1 MLDGPTSLAA
11 AYQPHVSQDNVVVL
25 SAGESYPAG
34 LLLEVKTI
42 VSSNTDDATTSRS
55 DKEGLQFYYQRNP
68 DLLLSQVYKEVYKHR
83 VFTVQR
89 ALTQA
94 NVGASATEETA
105 DPLTSSN
112 IVVPSYCGNGVT
124 LSLCTQPSPS
134 PIVAVGTSAAEKG
147 LVCVKL
153 GKVFSCQ
160 YTLTIR
166 CPARGEV
173 HHTNSGGTAHYTNT
187 IPALGT
193 TSGGINIAQL
203 TRVTSLSATL
213 CETSD
218 WMVAG
223 STCRVLTTHCV
234 NQRSVV
240 STPAIT
246 IAAVVAAVA
255 PSAPVTSPNTQEVGA
270 VVKRLVQRIES
281 RSFDKTS
288 TDTEGHVEVAVSA
301 PSSPT
306 KPNTVNDKVDVKWI
320 EVSYDISWD
329 MLPVSLGAASLPP
342 LKVINLLLMCSYHF
356 YATFTLQSCLNVGGV
371 HTQR

>member
-1 MLDGPTSLAA
+1 MQT
-11 AYQPHVSQDNVVVL
+11 
-25 SAGESYPAG
+25 
-34 LLLEVKTI
+34 T
-42 VSSNTDDATTSRS
+42 VSSNTDDTTTSRS

-68 DLLLSQVYKEVYKHR
+68 DLLLSLVYKEVYKHR

-89 ALTQA
+89 ALTQSKSDT
-94 NVGASATEETA
+94 SAA
-105 DPLTSSN
+105 DAVAVSVMSSS
-112 IVVPSYCGNGVT
+112 IVVPPYSGNGVVF
-124 LSLCTQPSPS
+124 SLCTQPSLHM
-134 PIVAVGTSAAEKG
+134 AATACAIQAG
-147 LVCVKL
+147 LVNVKL

-166 CPARGEV
+166 CPAKSEV

-193 TSGGINIAQL
+193 TSGGVNIAQL
-203 TRVTSLSATL
+203 TRVTNLSAAL

-223 STCRVLTTHCV
+223 STCRVLTTYCV
-234 NQRSVV
+234 YQSSVI
-240 STPAIT
+240 SNPAT
-246 IAAVVAAVA
+246 ALSPVATAILA

-288 TDTEGHVEVAVSA
+288 TDTEGHVEGAVGTA
-301 PSSPT
+301 SSPT
-306 KPNTVNDKVDVKWI
+306 KPNNVNDKVDVKWI
-320 EVSYDISWD
+320 EVAYELSWD

-342 LKVINLLLMCSYHF
+342 LKVFNHLLFIVYFCSI
-356 YATFTLQSCLNVGGV
+356 
-371 HTQR
+371 